1 MVTKWW
7 QIFDLPE
14 FSSSKH
20 AKAFRITSS
29 GSVPFSFSPNI
40 VRNIVKLIGP
50 GASAI
55 ISSRYLSVGSKNQ
68 LKLSILIGAKFTFS
82 KWGKHVVEII
92 SINESV
98 SILINHIER
107 FFEFLRKNFKTRFC
121 RSPWYEPGTSGRQ
134 DGPEDIWLGDGCIKD
149 NKLPGF
155 DPEQTLQRH
164 LKLHVVL
171 SFLAF

>member
-1 MVTKWW
+1 
-7 QIFDLPE
+7 
-14 FSSSKH
+14 
-20 AKAFRITSS
+20 
-29 GSVPFSFSPNI
+29 
-40 VRNIVKLIGP
+40 
-50 GASAI
+50 
-55 ISSRYLSVGSKNQ
+55 
-68 LKLSILIGAKFTFS
+68 
-82 KWGKHVVEII
+82 VEII

-107 FFEFLRKNFKTRFC
+107 FFEFLKTVEIFPSFTLTQGLR
-121 RSPWYEPGTSGRQ
+121 TGRT
-134 DGPEDIWLGDGCIKD
+134 PEDIWRVDDCIKD